1 MSDFDLDDML
11 DLFDDENEGAV
22 QPSDISRHSTETS
35 LNIDVYVMEDMK
47 KGLRYNRVSQESIA
61 LLRRTPEYKK
71 TGSVTRAFMLI
82 IEEALLNGFEFNYN
96 PKYNVKCS
104 SNLAYLTISEV
115 VENNVTDKLKSG
127 DLEPLAINF
136 YYDQFIKAKLGGI
149 VQEPAKKELTNEVM
163 LYRVFT
169 LLLGAT
175 GKTTI
180 DLCAELNLKTTQI
193 GRLKKGK
200 VGLNAMNSIAT
211 ALNSYDEQIRIDIFN
226 KLVTIKLP
234 NTEHGRVLDY
244 EEFSKFSPSKIRYI

>member
-11 DLFDDENEGAV
+11 ELFDDEDEGGV

-35 LNIDVYVMEDMK
+35 LNLDVYVMEDMK
-47 KGLRYNRVSQESIA
+47 EGVRNHRLSNLSFD
-61 LLRRTPEYKK
+61 LLRKTPEYKT
-71 TGSVTRAFMLI
+71 TGSISRAFELI
-82 IEEALLNGFEFNYN
+82 IEEALLEGFEFIFN
-96 PKYNVKCS
+96 PNNKTSLTKKLTLNV
-104 SNLAYLTISEV
+104 SEV
-115 VENNVTDKLKSG
+115 VENHVTDKFKSG
-127 DLEPLAINF
+127 YLEPLVINS

-149 VQEPAKKELTNEVM
+149 VQESAKTELTNEVM

-180 DLCAELNLKTTQI
+180 DLCGELDLKTNQI
-193 GRLKKGK
+193 DRLKKGK
-200 VGLNAMNSIAT
+200 VGLNAMNSIST

-226 KLVTIKLP
+226 QLVTIKLP
-234 NTEHGRVLDY
+234 NTEQGRVLDY